1 VDSPG
6 RKTEFKVPAQPGS
19 KDLQTQSPAEVE
31 SVLAAL
37 GAFFQANSA
46 TNVASGPSDQKTRPS
61 IQAIPTLEDR
71 YKVLV
76 EQIPAVVFMA
86 FLNGGLSEAY
96 VSPQVEQVLGFSR
109 DEWLD
114 DPIRWYRQIHPDD
127 RNRWSIEAAEIF
139 LKGNPLKSVYRVIAR
154 DGRVVWFHCEARLV
168 RRSDGEP
175 WFIHGVGIDISDL
188 KRTEHALQQE
198 TAERERLQKLELERQ
213 IARTQ
218 QIESKLAA
226 IVESSDDAIV
236 SKDLN
241 GIVTTWNKGAEHIFG
256 YTAEEAV
263 GKHITFIIPPD
274 RHDEELEILTRVRS
288 GKRVDHFH
296 TVRMRKD
303 GTLLD
308 VSLTVSPVKDAA
320 GRVVGASKIARNI
333 TQQRRIEQALR
344 ESEEQF
350 RSMAETAADA
360 IFQIGEDSIVQFAN
374 PAAEKIFGYSLDELV
389 GKELT
394 VLMPDYLRELH
405 RSALKQYRHSGKR
418 HLDWACAEMVGL
430 HKSGQEISL
439 ELSLSESFGNG
450 RPRFTG
456 FVRDVTERKK
466 GQEALRQSQAQLAAE
481 ADALAKLNDWSSRL
495 WRIANLEEGLQ
506 EMLAGVIELL
516 GADKGNIQLLDPE
529 RRVLTIAVQHG
540 FDQKFLDFFRMVS
553 ADDDSACGRALR
565 LQSPVVIQDIETDE
579 LFAPYRS
586 VAQAVPFRSV
596 ISAPLLRGD
605 GTPIGI
611 ISTHFESVHR
621 PTDQELRRLALYVRQ
636 AADFVQRCKIEEAFR
651 QSEENFRQ
659 LAQTLESQ
667 VQSQTAEVVKQS
679 EELQSLSFS
688 LLKAQD
694 DERRHLARE
703 LHDSAGQL
711 LAVLAMNLSRIVRNA
726 KERDPQLAKS
736 VEEAEALVQQLTTDI
751 RTTSYLLHPPL
762 LDENGLSSALGWY
775 IEGLQKRSGL
785 HIQLT
790 ISEAV
795 GRLPS
800 DMELVVFRLVQE
812 CLTNIHRHS
821 GSKTAAIRIDRGA
834 KDISVHVQD
843 QGRGIPPEKLA
854 EIYSQGSGV
863 GVRGMRERVRQFRG
877 ELHIHSDNSG
887 TRISATIPVPKQDSE
902 QVPNG
907 LSLGAAL

>member
-1 VDSPG
+1 MDSPD
-6 RKTEFKVPAQPGS
+6 RKITAKVSGQRAPS
-19 KDLQTQSPAEVE
+19 ELQTEASAQIE
-31 SVLAAL
+31 SVFAAL
-37 GAFFQANSA
+37 GAFVQASST
-46 TNVASGPSDQKTRPS
+46 TNAVPDVSGRQALHS
-61 IQAIPTLEDR
+61 IQGIPTLEDR

-86 FLNGGLSEAY
+86 FLDGGMSEAY

-127 RNRWSIEAAEIF
+127 RNRWSIEAAEIL
-139 LKGNPLKSVYRVIAR
+139 LKGNPLKSVYRVLAR
-154 DGRVVWFHCEARLV
+154 DGRTVWFHCEARLV
-168 RRSDGEP
+168 RQPDGQP
-175 WFIHGVGIDISDL
+175 WFIHGVGIDISEL
-188 KRTEHALQQE
+188 KRTEQALQQE

-213 IARTQ
+213 IARAQ

-226 IVESSDDAIV
+226 IVESSNDAII

-241 GIVTTWNKGAEHIFG
+241 GIVSTWNKGAERIFG
-256 YTAEEAV
+256 YTADEAI
-263 GKHITFIIPPD
+263 GKYIGFIIPAD
-274 RHDEELEILTRVRS
+274 RHDEELEILERVRRS
-288 GKRVDHFH
+288 ERVDHFR

-320 GRVVGASKIARNI
+320 GCVVGASKIARDI
-333 TQQRRIEQALR
+333 TEQRRIEEALR

-360 IFQIGEDSIVQFAN
+360 IFQIGEDSVIQFAN
-374 PAAEKIFGYSLDELV
+374 PAVEKIFGYKPDELI
-389 GKELT
+389 GKDLT
-394 VLMPDYLRELH
+394 VLMPEYLREVH
-405 RSALKQYRHSGKR
+405 RCALKQYRATGKR
-418 HLDWACAEMVGL
+418 HLDWACAELVGI
-430 HKSGQEISL
+430 HRSGQEISL
-439 ELSLSESFGNG
+439 ELSLSESFRNL
-450 RPRFTG
+450 RPLFTS

-466 GQEALRQSQAQLAAE
+466 AEEALRQSQSQLAAE
-481 ADALAKLNDWSSRL
+481 ADALTKLNDWSSRL
-495 WRIANLEEGLQ
+495 WRIRSLEEGLQ

-516 GADKGNIQLLDPE
+516 GADKGNVQLLDPE
-529 RRVLTIAVQHG
+529 GKVLTIAVQRG
-540 FDQKFLDFFRMVS
+540 FDQDFLDFFREVS

-565 LQSPVVIQDIETDE
+565 LQSPVVIEDVEADE
-579 LFAPYRS
+579 LFAPCRS
-586 VAQAVPFRSV
+586 AARAAHFRSV
-596 ISAPLLRGD
+596 ISAPIIRGD
-605 GTPIGI
+605 GIPIGMV
-611 ISTHFESVHR
+611 STHFGYVHR
-621 PTDQELRRLALYVRQ
+621 PTEQDLSRLALYVRQ
-636 AADFVQRCKIEEAFR
+636 AADFIHRCKIESALR

-667 VQSQTAEVVKQS
+667 VQSRTAEV
-679 EELQSLSFS
+679 QSLSFS

-694 DERRHLARE
+694 EERRHLARE

-711 LAVLAMNLSRIVRNA
+711 LAVLAINLSQMVRHA

-736 VEEAEALVQQLTTDI
+736 AEEAEALVQQLTKDI

-785 HIQLT
+785 EIQLS
-790 ISEAV
+790 ISDAV

-821 GSKTAAIRIDRGA
+821 GSTTAAIRIDRGA
-834 KDISVHVQD
+834 EAISIHVED
-843 QGRGIPPEKLA
+843 QGHGIPSEKLA

-863 GVRGMRERVRQFRG
+863 GVRGMRERVRQFHG
-877 ELHIHSDNSG
+877 DLIIQSDNSG
-887 TRISATIPVPKQDSE
+887 TRISATIPVPKQNSE
-902 QVPNG
+902 QVPDT
-907 LSLGAAL
+907 LSLGAALSS